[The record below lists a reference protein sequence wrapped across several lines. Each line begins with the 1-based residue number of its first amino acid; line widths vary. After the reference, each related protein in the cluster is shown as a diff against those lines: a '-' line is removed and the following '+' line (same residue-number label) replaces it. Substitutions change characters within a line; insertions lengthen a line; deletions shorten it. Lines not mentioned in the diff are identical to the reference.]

1 MNYLARLKA
10 MQSEAAAGAV
20 SPNTPLTLTAK
31 TDRSPLSPPFDS
43 FVSAPLAH
51 IGETSSHDAIPSPPV
66 LAPNPAGAVPP
77 GNSTKLNI
85 AAASI
90 EGAEGIPPHVT
101 AGLARLEAM
110 PTPMLVNPKVWPL
123 IVDDARRLIIQLW
136 AGEALARGWHPLDL
150 WGCWPGSD
158 DDAADHRRDG
168 LAVWLDG
175 RRIVALD
182 ERVAIIRHGDRFMF
196 YTRPRDYGERVFLWQ
211 IKSNRWEKGK

>member
-1 MNYLARLKA
+1 MSLWDLIA
-10 MQSEAAAGAV
+10 Q
-20 SPNTPLTLTAK
+20 
-31 TDRSPLSPPFDS
+31 
-43 FVSAPLAH
+43 
-51 IGETSSHDAIPSPPV
+51 SPPV
-66 LAPNPAGAVPP
+66 PVATAIPATVATVGQVDAPKVAEIARIAVAKARDAQ
-77 GNSTKLNI
+77 TNI

-90 EGAEGIPPHVT
+90 EGAEGIPSHVT

-110 PTPMLVNPKVWPL
+110 PTPMLVNPKVWPV

-168 LAVWLDG
+168 LAIWLDG

-182 ERVAIIRHGDRFMF
+182 ERVAIIRHGDGFAF
-196 YTRPRDYGERVFLWQ
+196 YTRPRDYGERRFLWQ
-211 IKSNRWEKGK
+211 IGERR